1 MKKSLFVAL
10 LLVIALCLVISC
22 KQPEPAPKAKLKSLD
37 LTGAKSFMVV
47 PTSSQGSKELS
58 DDSLILCKMKAD
70 GSVEEVSAQ
79 SDNGESYKYVP
90 RQIFD
95 AGDYFIT
102 RDIEMNVYLISKST
116 GTAYDMTE
124 IGVPTVFRN
133 NLGDTGD
140 ERYEGRKSIYLDAG
154 KNIYFVSYGR
164 VVRINATDPERV
176 VAKYLTPEQYR
187 ISEANEFCVNSNGD
201 VLFSCDPATGSPL
214 SGDAL
219 YLYEAGPG
227 SLRKISDRCR
237 CLSFV
242 GYDGEIYLQYIE
254 PGEEGYQDDPKT
266 LKKLTVN
273 SPEDPTFTPVG
284 TTGLT
289 TWYSGGYQ
297 WLYLSNMI
305 IVLGNTEGQC
315 AGVESIV
322 YDGNSN
328 PVRYST
334 PDYLNGNIVDVVADV
349 DRYFVAKSDGS
360 IIKVDAINTEATT
373 LLAAGAYDIGR
384 LSPSVEYLAF
394 SGVRLSDTK
403 TVLASIKVSNGAL
416 TIQNDN
422 LDGDIIVLQKVEL

>member
-1 MKKSLFVAL
+1 MKKFLFVAL

-22 KQPEPAPKAKLKSLD
+22 KQPEPATKPRLKSLD

-47 PTSSQGSKELS
+47 PTTNQGSKDLS
-58 DDSLILCKMKAD
+58 DDELVLCKMKAD

-79 SDNGESYKYVP
+79 SDSGESYKYVP

-102 RDIEMNVYLISKST
+102 RDSEFNVYLISKST

-124 IGVPTVFRN
+124 IGVPSVLRN
-133 NLGDTGD
+133 NLGDSGD
-140 ERYEGRKSIYLDAG
+140 GRYEGRKSIYLDAG
-154 KNIYFVSYGR
+154 KNIYFVSNGR

-176 VAKYLTPEQYR
+176 VLKYLTPEQYR
-187 ISEANEFCVNSNGD
+187 ISEVSEFCVNSNGD
-201 VLFSCDPATGSPL
+201 VLFSAPAPNSPL
-214 SGDAL
+214 SGDSL

-227 SLRKISDRCR
+227 SLRKIADRCR
-237 CLSFV
+237 CLSFT
-242 GYDGEIYLQYIE
+242 GYDGEIYFQYIE
-254 PGEEGYQDDPKT
+254 PGEEGYQEDTKT
-266 LKKLTVN
+266 LMKLTVN
-273 SPEDPTFTPVG
+273 SPEAPTFTPVG

-297 WLYLSNMI
+297 WLYLANMI
-305 IVLGNTEGQC
+305 IVLGNANGQC

-322 YDGNSN
+322 YDGNTHNVS
-328 PVRYST
+328 YST
-334 PDYLNGNIVDVVADV
+334 PDYLSGSIVDVVADV

-360 IIKVDAINTEATT
+360 IIKVDPINNVTTT

-384 LSPSVEYLAF
+384 LSPSVDYLAF
-394 SGVRLSDTK
+394 SGVRFSDGK
-403 TVLASIKVSNGAL
+403 TVLASIRVSDGNL
-416 TIQNDN
+416 TIQNDH